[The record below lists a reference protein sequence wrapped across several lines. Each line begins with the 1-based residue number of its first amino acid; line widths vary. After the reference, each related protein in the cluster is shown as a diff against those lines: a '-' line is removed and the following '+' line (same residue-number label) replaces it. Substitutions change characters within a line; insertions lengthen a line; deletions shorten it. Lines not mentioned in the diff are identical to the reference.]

1 MPAVTVCGGGNAAHV
16 LIPLIASAGR
26 EVRVYAPL
34 AGEAERLRQGIL
46 QQGEMRVTYADG
58 RIVAGRP
65 QTISADAAEVIPG
78 SDLVLLALPAFA
90 HGPTLEAIAPYLDA
104 GATVGVLPAR
114 GGFDY
119 QATALLHRAGR
130 TPRFFG
136 LQTLPWACRI
146 TRYGEEVAV
155 LGTKAVADLAS
166 YPAAEAA
173 EMAGLLSSLLN
184 VPIQP
189 VSSFLALTLANTGQ
203 IIHPGIMYGLCY
215 GREEA
220 VYAREDVPLFYQ
232 GVDDFTAGKLQ
243 AMSDDIQTL
252 AAALAAA
259 LPDFSASEVLPLYDW
274 VCRAY
279 AGDIADDSSLA
290 SAFTTNRA
298 YAGLRVPTRLTTDGH
313 YVVDFSARYLAED
326 VPYGLVVV
334 HGIARL
340 AGVRTPALDSVISW
354 AEERLGRRFLPAGSS
369 TGTRAP
375 QCFDVW
381 ELAQLAG
388 SQPIQL

>member
-1 MPAVTVCGGGNAAHV
+1 M
-16 LIPLIASAGR
+16 
-26 EVRVYAPL
+26 
-34 AGEAERLRQGIL
+34 
-46 QQGEMRVTYADG
+46 
-58 RIVAGRP
+58 
-65 QTISADAAEVIPG
+65 
-78 SDLVLLALPAFA
+78 
-90 HGPTLEAIAPYLDA
+90 
-104 GATVGVLPAR
+104 
-114 GGFDY
+114 
-119 QATALLHRAGR
+119 
-130 TPRFFG
+130 
-136 LQTLPWACRI
+136 
-146 TRYGEEVAV
+146 
-155 LGTKAVADLAS
+155 
-166 YPAAEAA
+166 
-173 EMAGLLSSLLN
+173 
-184 VPIQP
+184 
-189 VSSFLALTLANTGQ
+189 
-203 IIHPGIMYGLCY
+203 
-215 GREEA
+215 
-220 VYAREDVPLFYQ
+220 PLFYQ

-243 AMSDDIQTL
+243 AMSDDIQAL

-259 LPDFSASEVLPLYDW
+259 LPDFNASEVLPLYDW

-279 AGDIADDSSLA
+279 AGDIADDSNLA